1 MVFGEKNAG
10 QVASNPVRTKLRN
23 LPNNAGDCTAC
34 YFDDNAQGNFL
45 IDSDD
50 ILTRYSK
57 FIKGW
62 RDYLQMCRDNNWILD
77 PAKTRLG

>member
-10 QVASNPVRTKLRN
+10 QVTSNPVRTKLRN
-23 LPNNAGDCTAC
+23 LPDNAGDRTAC
-34 YFDDNAQGNFL
+34 YVDDNAQGNFL

-50 ILTRYSK
+50 PLIRYSN

-62 RDYLQMCRDNNWILD
+62 RDSSNVQGQQLD
-77 PAKTRLG
+77 SQPC